1 MTGIDWRQLVKNSYK
16 SKLDLIKPLTD
27 GGKPLLQVCIENETP
42 DGQWQLED
50 LMRTLLT
57 NDLVKC
63 DPNIYD
69 IRNELTLLSFCN

>member
-1 MTGIDWRQLVKNSYK
+1 M
-16 SKLDLIKPLTD
+16 
-27 GGKPLLQVCIENETP
+27 LQVCIENETP

-57 NDLVKC
+57 NDLTKC